1 MHGASCVYRPFRCSK
16 WQWGISFST
25 IPTSNE
31 RNLLLGCGLHWRFE
45 QQSFFYT
52 VWCPNANFGSLP
64 GRLST
69 PIPAAIATPL
79 GRFLTT
85 QPNRSVANGD
95 WDRCVCVQI
104 PRQLCDTVYPN
115 HSSTV
120 IGSAQEADALTI
132 QRDGSGEC

>member
-1 MHGASCVYRPFRCSK
+1 
-16 WQWGISFST
+16 
-25 IPTSNE
+25 
-31 RNLLLGCGLHWRFE
+31 
-45 QQSFFYT
+45 

-95 WDRCVCVQI
+95 WDRCVCEHIASLGIAQVEKIQTLHRTAVII
-104 PRQLCDTVYPN
+104 P
-115 HSSTV
+115 
-120 IGSAQEADALTI
+120 
-132 QRDGSGEC
+132 